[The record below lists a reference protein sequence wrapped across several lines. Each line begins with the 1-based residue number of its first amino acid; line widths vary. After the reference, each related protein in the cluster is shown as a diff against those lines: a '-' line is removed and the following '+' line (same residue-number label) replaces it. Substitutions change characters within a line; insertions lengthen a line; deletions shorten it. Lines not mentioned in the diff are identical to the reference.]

1 MSQGLPS
8 LDLNME
14 GPAPQKDA
22 GKELLF
28 RPLPASTSLGIQEK
42 NAKNEQGHAGGH
54 TLLDVTASL
63 LELGESTGFD
73 ATKKG
78 QQPAKDQ
85 AHDMS
90 IPNSAAFWESGQN
103 KDGGSLV
110 TGPKLLGA
118 KSEMSIGSIGELMT
132 RGNIRIYVMIG
143 VLVSLVALIIFMKP
157 DLISSVLGSD
167 SIESEKSAHD
177 TKENPLGITDPNG
190 VESSTVSDPSS
201 VPSDPALTH
210 QGAGRMELTWQENP
224 YWFLPNDLDQN
235 IAHPTVKWN
244 PEQEEAWGASSEGS
258 VMWTKYQSL
267 FEIRKL
273 PRLGAEQVLWKL
285 SKGKKF
291 WLRIMSLMALAEMG
305 QKIET
310 AHVDQ
315 SIKGVNP
322 ELISRFVTRFEK
334 KSTVGERL
342 ILRFLLKLVNED
354 ARYSILK
361 GLAFQKDRFSHLY
374 LVAGTYDPG
383 VSVASFSKRQILKL
397 DSEELER
404 LRKVV
409 KGEATFAQPAP
420 IKDKKVHEITEAA
433 PASPSKPI
441 EKELQATV
449 DAEAADSTSPANEA
463 QDQAEPP
470 LPEMLHSTDIGE
482 EVPSGD
488 TDSNQKQTTAVDD
501 PSAKRQEGSEEGTK

>member
-8 LDLNME
+8 LDLNMD
-14 GPAPQKDA
+14 GSAPQKDA
-22 GKELLF
+22 GKDQPF
-28 RPLPASTSLGIQEK
+28 RPLPSSSFSGIQEK
-42 NAKNEQGHAGGH
+42 NAKEQGSAGGH
-54 TLLDVTASL
+54 NFLEVTASL
-63 LELGESTGFD
+63 LEGAETTGFD
-73 ATKKG
+73 ATKQG

-85 AHDMS
+85 IQDMS

-103 KDGGSLV
+103 KDGSSLV

-118 KSEMSIGSIGELMT
+118 KSEMSVSSIGELMT
-132 RGNIRIYVMIG
+132 RGNLRIYVMIG
-143 VLVSLVALIIFMKP
+143 VLVSLVALVVFMKP
-157 DLISSVLGSD
+157 ELLSSIPGWD
-167 SIESEKSAHD
+167 SITGEKSTNETTD
-177 TKENPLGITDPNG
+177 NPLGVADPNQ

-210 QGAGRMELTWQENP
+210 QGAGGMELTWQENP
-224 YWFLPNDLDQN
+224 YWFLPNDLDQK
-235 IAHPTVKWN
+235 IAPPTVKWN
-244 PEQEEAWGASSEGS
+244 PEQEEAWGSSSEGS
-258 VMWTKYQSL
+258 VMWAKYQSL

-310 AHVDQ
+310 AHVEQ
-315 SIKGVNP
+315 SIEGVSP

-361 GLAFQKDRFSHLY
+361 GLAFQKDRFSYLY

-383 VSVASFSKRQILKL
+383 VSVSSFSRRQILKL
-397 DSEELER
+397 HPEELER
-404 LRKVV
+404 LKKVV
-409 KGEATFAQPAP
+409 TGEATFGLPP
-420 IKDKKVHEITEAA
+420 PTKDTMVHEVTDSA
-433 PASPSKPI
+433 PATSSGPL
-441 EKELQATV
+441 EKELQANL
-449 DAEAADSTSPANEA
+449 DSEAADSTSPKNESQS
-463 QDQAEPP
+463 QDES
-470 LPEMLHSTDIGE
+470 LSPETLNSADIAE
-482 EVPSGD
+482 EVPSD
-488 TDSNQKQTTAVDD
+488 NTDSSLKKTSAVDNS
-501 PSAKRQEGSEEGTK
+501 SAGPEKGSEEGTK